1 MCMQTTANGIK
12 RQARSAGAWLAGVA
26 LAGGGIVLF
35 ARVGLGVAADAASG
49 APVPPATALVGAL
62 AAVGV
67 AGLGWLLLGVVLETL
82 SLVPGALGRAAGS
95 VSAALSP
102 RLARRAVA
110 VVVGLGVGAGVGCG
124 GAHAAPQRVLA
135 ALHPGVAEALPD
147 PSWRAAPDPGWTPE
161 PPRVRP
167 QPDVGVLAGRPTG
180 ADEAGVVVRRGDSLW
195 AIAARHLGEGATDAE
210 VAAQWPRWYEANRD
224 VVGPDP
230 DLIRPG
236 QVLRP
241 PTAADGAP

>member
-1 MCMQTTANGIK
+1 M
-12 RQARSAGAWLAGVA
+12 
-26 LAGGGIVLF
+26 AGGAALLL
-35 ARVGLGVAADAASG
+35 ARVGLGVAADAVAG
-49 APVPPATALVGAL
+49 APVPPATALTGAL

-67 AGLGWLLLGVVLETL
+67 GGLGWLLLGVALETL
-82 SLVPGALGRAAGS
+82 SLLPGALGRAAGS
-95 VSAALSP
+95 ASTALSP

-110 VVVGLGVGAGVGCG
+110 VVLGLGVGAGVGGG

-135 ALHPGVAEALPD
+135 ALHAGVATALPD
-147 PSWRAAPDPGWTPE
+147 PSWCAAPDPGWTPE

-167 QPDVGVLAGRPTG
+167 QPDVGVLAGRPAG
-180 ADEAGVVVRRGDSLW
+180 EDEDEAGVVVRRGDSLW

-210 VAAQWPRWYEANRD
+210 VAAQWPRWYAANRD

-241 PTAADGAP
+241 PAAAGGAS